1 MSGVLILRRV
11 LDEVRN
17 RDATEAIVNE
27 NKHSSRSDL
36 RSLR

>member
-1 MSGVLILRRV
+1 MSGVLILQRV

-27 NKHSSRSDL
+27 NKHSSRGDSRIL
-36 RSLR
+36 R